1 MFKNS
6 NESVEKGEHIP
17 QRKELLRLSQIT
29 ESKGLSDTKKLQQ
42 SREIVQKIRHHPC
55 WNESQSLL
63 GFMPMRDEPDIFPLL
78 QDIVERGKNL
88 YLPQYQSESKTYSPV
103 LIRDLKYDLIPGKF
117 GILEPNPRCSIVNTS
132 HMDLTLIPG
141 LAFDSRGWRLGRG
154 KGFMTGCWRSWM
166 VSVLGSPSITNGWSR
181 FLTKLWIR
189 KWIGSS
195 LHRSW
200 RKPLIE
206 G

>member
-132 HMDLTLIPG
+132 HMDLTFIPG

-154 KGFMTGCWRSWM
+154 KGFYDRLLAKLDGVRFGVAFNHQWLE
-166 VSVLGSPSITNGWSR
+166 SVPHETLDQKMDWIITPSIVAKA
-181 FLTKLWIR
+181 FD
-189 KWIGSS
+189 
-195 LHRSW
+195 
-200 RKPLIE
+200 
-206 G
+206 

>member
-88 YLPQYQSESKTYSPV
+88 YLPQYQSESKTYIPV
-103 LIRDLKYDLIPGKF
+103 LIQDLKYDLILGKF

-154 KGFMTGCWRSWM
+154 KGFYDRLLAKLDGVRFGVAFNHQWLE
-166 VSVLGSPSITNGWSR
+166 SVPHETLDQKMDWIITPSIVAKA
-181 FLTKLWIR
+181 FD
-189 KWIGSS
+189 
-195 LHRSW
+195 
-200 RKPLIE
+200 
-206 G
+206 